1 MEAARLGISEYHH
14 GVTSLSRVPGA
25 GLSLPVDP
33 WLTPP
38 LLSALPGFL
47 SHPQAG
53 YPSYLTPPSV
63 MASVMDTVNS
73 MTVRNTS
80 PTTSLPSP
88 TTTVDTQSTSIAALR
103 LKAKEHVDSITK
115 GLHIV

>member
-14 GVTSLSRVPGA
+14 GVNSLSRVPGA
-25 GLSLPVDP
+25 GLSLPMDP

-47 SHPQAG
+47 SHPQTG
-53 YPSYLTPPSV
+53 YPSYLTPPV
-63 MASVMDTVNS
+63 VASVMDTVNS
-73 MTVRNTS
+73 MSTRNSS

-88 TTTVDTQSTSIAALR
+88 TTSVDPQSTSIAALR
-103 LKAKEHVDSITK
+103 LKAKEHVDSLTK

>member
-14 GVTSLSRVPGA
+14 GVNTLNRVPGG
-25 GLSLPVDP
+25 GLSLPMDP

-47 SHPQAG
+47 SHPQTG
-53 YPSYLTPPSV
+53 YPSYLTPPV
-63 MASVMDTVNS
+63 VASVMDTVTS
-73 MTVRNTS
+73 MTARNTS

-88 TTTVDTQSTSIAALR
+88 TTTAIDPQSTSIAALR

-115 GLHIV
+115 GLHMV